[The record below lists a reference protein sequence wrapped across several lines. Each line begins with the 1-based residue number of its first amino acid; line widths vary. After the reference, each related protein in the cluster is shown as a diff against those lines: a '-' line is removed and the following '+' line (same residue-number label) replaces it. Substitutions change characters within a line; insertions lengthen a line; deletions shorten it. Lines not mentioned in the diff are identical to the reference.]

1 MTQLIPIIQS
11 KATEYAPMLRAIREH
26 LHMHPE
32 LSYQE
37 KETAAYIAK
46 HLTEWGIPFEANI
59 AGHGIVAT
67 VQGKNASSYFR
78 AMRADMDALPIT
90 EENDVPYKSRNAG
103 VMHACGHDVHSTC
116 VLGAAKIL
124 HDLRDH
130 WEGTVQVI
138 FQPAEEVLP
147 GGASLM
153 IKDGVFDRYRAQHI
167 IGQHVFPELTAGKVG
182 FRPGPY
188 MASTDELYVTVKGK
202 GGHGAKPDRAID
214 PVLIASH
221 LIIALQ
227 QVASRWANPQM
238 PTVLSFGKVT
248 ANGATNIIPNEVK
261 LEGTFRTF
269 DEAWRKEAHQRMK
282 ALAEQLCE
290 SMGGSVD
297 FRIEIG
303 YPVVHNDET
312 LTAASINAAKAF
324 LGDENV
330 VHLGM
335 RTTAEDFA
343 YYSQLMPGCF
353 YRLGTA
359 GEDGSCTAAVHNSR
373 FDVNEKAIETGCGL
387 MAWLMASVRV

>member
-1 MTQLIPIIQS
+1 
-11 KATEYAPMLRAIREH
+11 
-26 LHMHPE
+26 
-32 LSYQE
+32 
-37 KETAAYIAK
+37 
-46 HLTEWGIPFEANI
+46 
-59 AGHGIVAT
+59 
-67 VQGKNASSYFR
+67 
-78 AMRADMDALPIT
+78 
-90 EENDVPYKSRNAG
+90 
-103 VMHACGHDVHSTC
+103 
-116 VLGAAKIL
+116 
-124 HDLRDH
+124 
-130 WEGTVQVI
+130 
-138 FQPAEEVLP
+138 
-147 GGASLM
+147 
-153 IKDGVFDRYRAQHI
+153 
-167 IGQHVFPELTAGKVG
+167 
-182 FRPGPY
+182 
-188 MASTDELYVTVKGK
+188 
-202 GGHGAKPDRAID
+202 
-214 PVLIASH
+214 
-221 LIIALQ
+221 
-227 QVASRWANPQM
+227 
-238 PTVLSFGKVT
+238 
-248 ANGATNIIPNEVK
+248 
-261 LEGTFRTF
+261 
-269 DEAWRKEAHQRMK
+269 MK